1 MKRYSNRS
9 NFSTLSEINV
19 TPLLDL
25 AFVLL
30 IIFMIT
36 TPLLENSMNL
46 VIPSSS
52 AANAPISKAQ
62 VQTISIDRDETIRIN
77 NEIVEADSL
86 AARLLELKRAN
97 PDVAIVIR
105 PDRELPVQKLV
116 TLMDSLQRAH
126 ITKVGIATNLMLQ
139 GKHADGAEIAGLDE
153 LLTELERNPR
163 RELILDTTGSVIYT
177 GNNVLMRLRRQ
188 MTIVYL
194 AASAQEQELLIER
207 YLNDPKPVLWRG
219 AFQPKNGE
227 TPHETVARCYPKL
240 VAARRQ
246 SYEALA
252 HCTLPV
258 ADLHALSECS
268 EDPSGSAKAF
278 LEMIRAQLEKKSGRA
293 SAL

>member
-36 TPLLENSMNL
+36 TPLLENSMKL

-62 VQTISIDRDETIRIN
+62 VQTISIDRDETIRMN
-77 NEIVEADSL
+77 NEIVGADSL

-116 TLMDSLQRAH
+116 TLMDSLQRAE
-126 ITKVGIATNLMLQ
+126 ITKVGIAT
-139 GKHADGAEIAGLDE
+139 KAE
-153 LLTELERNPR
+153 
-163 RELILDTTGSVIYT
+163 S
-177 GNNVLMRLRRQ
+177 
-188 MTIVYL
+188 
-194 AASAQEQELLIER
+194 
-207 YLNDPKPVLWRG
+207 K
-219 AFQPKNGE
+219 
-227 TPHETVARCYPKL
+227 
-240 VAARRQ
+240 
-246 SYEALA
+246 
-252 HCTLPV
+252 
-258 ADLHALSECS
+258 
-268 EDPSGSAKAF
+268 
-278 LEMIRAQLEKKSGRA
+278 
-293 SAL
+293 

>member
-86 AARLLELKRAN
+86 APRLLELKRAN

-116 TLMDSLQRAH
+116 TLMDLLQRAQ
-126 ITKVGIATNLMLQ
+126 ITKVGIAT
-139 GKHADGAEIAGLDE
+139 KAE
-153 LLTELERNPR
+153 
-163 RELILDTTGSVIYT
+163 S
-177 GNNVLMRLRRQ
+177 
-188 MTIVYL
+188 
-194 AASAQEQELLIER
+194 
-207 YLNDPKPVLWRG
+207 K
-219 AFQPKNGE
+219 
-227 TPHETVARCYPKL
+227 
-240 VAARRQ
+240 
-246 SYEALA
+246 
-252 HCTLPV
+252 
-258 ADLHALSECS
+258 
-268 EDPSGSAKAF
+268 
-278 LEMIRAQLEKKSGRA
+278 
-293 SAL
+293 